1 MSTTDLER
9 RHMRVMDGP
18 MVARPSGALADHR
31 HRVLSAPETLGLTVE
46 VATTADDLLAL
57 KPDYERVL
65 RVSQNKLPFALHDWH
80 VAWCNQFLKAGKR
93 VRTQR
98 LFHVMRDAQCRCV
111 GIVPLILTRR
121 TIGPIKVDTL
131 DLVGADPGITE
142 IRAPLI
148 EPGFEAR
155 VAWAVQRELATMR
168 SADWVQWSGISG
180 AFGEALA
187 VGAELSWEEPLL
199 DYVLDLPPTWEML
212 RATLKRN
219 IHESIRHGYN
229 SLRRDGI
236 EFELRIAKDPAA
248 VNEALESFFALHTQ
262 RANLTG
268 TVKHGNVFTTES
280 SRSFLREVC
289 GRLSERGM
297 VRLFQ
302 LVIHGEV
309 VAARLGFVVQDSLY
323 LYYSGYDLRWADYG
337 VMTTTLVETIK
348 YAIAERLAT
357 VNFSTGKDVS
367 KTRWGVR
374 EIQCERAVQVR
385 RSSLSRFAWAAF
397 KRARE
402 EGARSSWLGKL
413 SRPAARDWA

>member
-1 MSTTDLER
+1 
-9 RHMRVMDGP
+9 MDGP
-18 MVARPSGALADHR
+18 TVARPSGALADHR
-31 HRVLSAPETLGLTVE
+31 RRVLSAPESLGLTVE
-46 VATTADDLLAL
+46 VATTADELLAL

-65 RVSQNKLPFALHDWH
+65 RVSQNKLPFALHEWH
-80 VAWCNQFLKAGKR
+80 VAWCNQFPKAGKR

-98 LFHVMRDAQCRCV
+98 LFHVMRDAQRRCV

-142 IRAPLI
+142 IRGPLI

-168 SADWVQWSGISG
+168 SVDWVQWSGISG

-187 VGAELSWEEPLL
+187 VGAELTWEEPLL

-212 RATLKRN
+212 RANLKRN
-219 IHESIRHGYN
+219 IRESIRHGYN
-229 SLRRDGI
+229 SLKRDGI

-248 VNEALESFFALHTQ
+248 VNEALEPFFALHAQ

-289 GRLSERGM
+289 GGLSERGM

-302 LVIHGEV
+302 LVIHGEI

-323 LYYSGYDLRWADYG
+323 LYYSGYDHRWADYG

-348 YAIAERLAT
+348 YAIGERLAT

-374 EIQCERAVQVR
+374 EIQCARAVQVR
-385 RSSLSRFAWAAF
+385 RSRLSRFAWAAF

-413 SRPAARDWA
+413 SRPAARDWT

>member
-1 MSTTDLER
+1 
-9 RHMRVMDGP
+9 MRVMDGP

-131 DLVGADPGITE
+131 DLGGADPGITE

-168 SADWVQWSGISG
+168 SVDWVQWSGISG

-187 VGAELSWEEPLL
+187 VGAELTWEEPLL

-212 RATLKRN
+212 RANLKRN
-219 IHESIRHGYN
+219 IRESIRHGYN